1 MIALKQAMMTLD
13 GVIPTPDNKMVDAY
27 HMPIATAWQECRKA
41 LTTYEDMKDR
51 HDTLMRRWEG
61 MVEAIR
67 RRIDAG
73 TLTDDDKRLLDELN
87 LPYRYDRRAKQ

>member
-1 MIALKQAMMTLD
+1 MTLREAINTLD
-13 GVIPTPDNKMVDAY
+13 SVIPSPQNKMVD
-27 HMPIATAWQECRKA
+27 HEHFPIAAAWLDCKEA
-41 LTTYEDMKDR
+41 LIAYDDVKDK
-51 HDTLMRRWEG
+51 HDTLMRHWEG

-87 LPYRYDRRAKQ
+87 LPHRYDRRTQK

>member
-1 MIALKQAMMTLD
+1 MTLQEAINTLD
-13 GVIPTPDNKMVDAY
+13 SVIPHQQNKMVD
-27 HMPIATAWQECRKA
+27 HEHFPIAAAWQECRKTLIA
-41 LTTYEDMKDR
+41 YTDMQDR

-87 LPYRYDRRAKQ
+87 LPHGYDRRAQK

>member
-1 MIALKQAMMTLD
+1 MQ
-13 GVIPTPDNKMVDAY
+13 
-27 HMPIATAWQECRKA
+27 
-41 LTTYEDMKDR
+41 DR

-87 LPYRYDRRAKQ
+87 LPHGYDRRAQK